1 LADAKSNPKK
11 YKFGHAGTGS
21 IGHLMNVALSSQVE
35 VIFVPIGADKRFSA
49 LLGGQIDLLSAPA
62 AGFVKFSQANKM
74 RALVVSS
81 EERVTLLPNAPTAK
95 EVGTDFQVDLMYG
108 VFAPPNTPQK
118 IKDRLR
124 VALKNVTNNY
134 EPLQKFVKTKQM
146 NLEYLDG
153 PALDQWLME
162 QNTTVTRIMKEVGL
176 FRSHE
181 TE

>member
-1 LADAKSNPKK
+1 
-11 YKFGHAGTGS
+11 
-21 IGHLMNVALSSQVE
+21 
-35 VIFVPIGADKRFSA
+35 
-49 LLGGQIDLLSAPA
+49 
-62 AGFVKFSQANKM
+62 
-74 RALVVSS
+74 
-81 EERVTLLPNAPTAK
+81 
-95 EVGTDFQVDLMYG
+95 
-108 VFAPPNTPQK
+108 
-118 IKDRLR
+118 